1 MSAEEAL
8 KYGLIDE
15 IVQPN
20 DAKLKALS
28 MPPPGQAPQLFGNI
42 PADAENYEFGKLVS
56 ILVVITS
63 ISIKILLFN
72 VIIIDLLLLLLLFIE
87 CSETSTWWISSIT
100 TILNASKYF
109 RLL

>member
-42 PADAENYEFGKLVS
+42 PADAEGYEFGKIVS
-56 ILVVITS
+56 SNVHVFSYVSFIYLHRYV
-63 ISIKILLFN
+63 LFCNFMVDYTLFLQN
-72 VIIIDLLLLLLLFIE
+72 VPKPR
-87 CSETSTWWISSIT
+87 SGGRPSPT
-100 TILNASKYF
+100 
-109 RLL
+109 RRG

>member
-20 DAKLKALS
+20 DVKLKALS

-42 PADAENYEFGKLVS
+42 PADAENYEFGKLVRPYLLCYFS
-56 ILVVITS
+56 FFLFQF
-63 ISIKILLFN
+63 LNCNLFN
-72 VIIIDLLLLLLLFIE
+72 LI
-87 CSETSTWWISSIT
+87 
-100 TILNASKYF
+100 Y
-109 RLL
+109 